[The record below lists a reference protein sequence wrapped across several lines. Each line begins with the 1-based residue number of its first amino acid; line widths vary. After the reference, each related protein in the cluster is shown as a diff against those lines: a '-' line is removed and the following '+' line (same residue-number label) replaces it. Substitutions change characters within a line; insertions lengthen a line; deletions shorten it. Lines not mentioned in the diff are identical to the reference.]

1 MFKVWSSLWL
11 ASIVF
16 CSAASF
22 YDVFERRVP
31 NWLNACF
38 FLVPFVASINSLESF
53 APFVLG
59 CLALAYVLYRFKV
72 WGAGDAKFFTVLCA
86 FCFVFK
92 GVSLAP
98 ATMLILSALLVFAYN
113 LRDPAFVRR
122 VARVSRKS
130 LLESVAPASFLWLL
144 PVWLV
149 LPGAV
154 LLWLVEL
161 PAVSTIAFLSAGLL
175 FGLEGISLVVLFAA
189 FFLLR
194 FAFSL
199 KGLKTRSLTFFA
211 PFLSAAF
218 FLAVLS

>member
-1 MFKVWSSLWL
+1 MFKVWFALWL

-31 NWLNACF
+31 NWLTACF
-38 FLVPFVASINSLESF
+38 FPIPLVVSVNSLESF

-86 FCFVFK
+86 FCFAFR

-98 ATMLILSALLVFAYN
+98 AVMLVLSALLVFAYN
-113 LRDPAFVRR
+113 LRDSSFVGR

-130 LLESVAPASFLWLL
+130 FLESVAPASFLWLL

-154 LLWLVEL
+154 LLWLVDL
-161 PAVSTIAFLSAGLL
+161 PVVSAVAFLLAGLL
-175 FGLEGISLVVLFAA
+175 FGLEGASLAALFAA